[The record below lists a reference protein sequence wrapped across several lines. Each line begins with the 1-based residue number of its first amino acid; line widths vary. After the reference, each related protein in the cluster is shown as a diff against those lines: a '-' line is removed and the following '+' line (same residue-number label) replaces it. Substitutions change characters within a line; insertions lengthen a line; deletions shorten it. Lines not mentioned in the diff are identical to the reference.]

1 MKRRGQPLQTLRRHA
16 PIGIAARAFEQIK
29 RRKRAIQKRP
39 AQFAQQVRIIAQR
52 RNQMRVNRL
61 AQISHGAR
69 YATARINAGLDPRE
83 KYHPPCSTRIT
94 KRDSVPI
101 MNGGSRIIALDGSH
115 GDGDADDHA
124 ETTRTRPLAADDDP
138 GEDYALPDEPAGRL
152 RWLVPV
158 LAIVLIAGWTVLF
171 GWGKAAGL
179 RHGATPEMVVD
190 MIAGWTLP
198 VMLVLVGVLIARTT
212 LRDASR
218 HAVVIHALADESRN
232 LDYRLRAMNVELSL
246 ARDFIAAQ
254 SRDLES
260 LGRIAVDRLSGS
272 AERLKDVIADQSRDM
287 DHIGVVAAKALD
299 NIETLRAHLPVIS
312 NSAKDAANSIASAG
326 RTAETQ
332 LDDLIGGF
340 NRLNEF
346 GVASGRKVDDVQR
359 QVEAALDAFASA
371 TERIGLAG
379 EVRLRTIIDELE
391 AQRTRID
398 REEITALA
406 AIRARA
412 ETLAN
417 ELAGQREVLSR
428 AEEDSLGALAT
439 RIAALDG
446 DVRKVAIS
454 LARAIEEVGR
464 DHDGLITA
472 SRDRLRRFEDGAA
485 ALSRALIDEGSH
497 VDEALTARRHALEA
511 ALNATADGFATRL
524 DAIDGAI
531 GQRRAAMA
539 AAAADMADAIDTR
552 LVRIDGTID
561 TQRQRQIDNIEKLAV
576 TCDVL
581 SERVAGFATIID
593 STADEGSRTA
603 AIVDAAMAT
612 LTSRL
617 NATRGALAGTD
628 ETITG
633 LTDSAVRLLELIEA
647 ASDHT
652 RNQMPD
658 ALTQAI
664 AGFDGI
670 ETRVMTLRETL
681 HQAGDAGRVL
691 TETIDGAGTRVGAV
705 LGEITTINE
714 AVLAR
719 AAEQERRLAN
729 VRDILR
735 TAQGESDMLTG
746 SIERRLAGAVAE
758 LEAAAHKAGEDLSET
773 TATQI
778 SALAARF
785 GEETSAALAKVVQGR
800 GAQLIARLEE
810 AMDSASSSA
819 RETAVQMRDQLAR
832 IDELAGNLE
841 SRVGRARE
849 LAEEQVDS
857 DFARR
862 TALITESLNSTAI
875 DIARILSSEVSESA
889 WASYLRG
896 ERGIFTRRAVSLL
909 DSADA
914 RTVQQHY
921 ENDEEFQAHVNR
933 YIHDFEAMLRQLL
946 STRDGNALGVTL
958 LSSDMGKLYVAL
970 AQGIERLRT

>member
-1 MKRRGQPLQTLRRHA
+1 
-16 PIGIAARAFEQIK
+16 
-29 RRKRAIQKRP
+29 
-39 AQFAQQVRIIAQR
+39 
-52 RNQMRVNRL
+52 
-61 AQISHGAR
+61 
-69 YATARINAGLDPRE
+69 
-83 KYHPPCSTRIT
+83 
-94 KRDSVPI
+94 
-101 MNGGSRIIALDGSH
+101 MNGGSRIIALDGSEVDSRPD
-115 GDGDADDHA
+115 DGQPDEHA
-124 ETTRTRPLAADDDP
+124 ETVAPRTLAAHDDFAD
-138 GEDYALPDEPAGRL
+138 DTMADEASVGRL
-152 RWLVPV
+152 RWLVPA
-158 LAIVLIAGWTVLF
+158 LATALIVAWTVLF
-171 GWGKAAGL
+171 GVGKAAGL
-179 RHGATPEMVVD
+179 RHGVTPEMVVE
-190 MIAGWTLP
+190 MVAGWTLP

-218 HAVVIHALADESRN
+218 HAVVIHALADESRE
-232 LDYRLRAMNVELSL
+232 LDHRLRAMNVELSL

-272 AERLKDVIADQSRDM
+272 AEALKDVIADQSRDM

-312 NSAKDAANSIASAG
+312 NSAKDAANSIANAG
-326 RTAETQ
+326 RTAESH
-332 LDDLIGGF
+332 LDDLIDGF

-346 GVASGRKVDDVQR
+346 GTASGRKVDDVR
-359 QVEAALDAFASA
+359 AQVDTALDAFASA

-379 EVRLRTIIDELE
+379 EVRLRAVIDELE
-391 AQRTRID
+391 AQRARID

-406 AIRARA
+406 GIRARA
-412 ETLAN
+412 ETLAH

-446 DVRKVAIS
+446 DVRKVAAS

-464 DHDGLITA
+464 DHDDLVAA
-472 SRDRLRRFEDGAA
+472 SRDRLRRFEESAGA
-485 ALSRALIDEGSH
+485 LGRTLVDEAGH
-497 VDEALTARRHALEA
+497 VDEALAARRHALEA

-524 DAIDGAI
+524 DAIDSAI

-552 LVRIDGTID
+552 LVRTGDTID
-561 TQRQRQIDNIEKLAV
+561 TQRQRQIDNIEKLAA

-603 AIVDAAMAT
+603 AIVDAALAT

-628 ETITG
+628 ETIAL

-647 ASDHT
+647 TSEHT
-652 RNQMPD
+652 RTHIPD
-658 ALTQAI
+658 ALSHAMT
-664 AGFDGI
+664 GLGGI
-670 ETRVMTLRETL
+670 ETRVDTLRDTL
-681 HQAGDAGRVL
+681 YQAGDAGRVL
-691 TETIDGAGTRVGAV
+691 TETIAGAGTRASTV

-714 AVLAR
+714 TVLAR
-719 AAEQERRLAN
+719 ATEQERRLAH

-735 TAQGESDMLTG
+735 SAQAESDTLSG
-746 SIERRLAGAVAE
+746 SIERRLAGAIAE
-758 LEAAAHKAGEDLSET
+758 LEAAAHKAGEDLSRT

-819 RETAVQMRDQLAR
+819 RETAVQMRDQLAK

-849 LAEEQVDS
+849 QAEEQVDS

-875 DIARILSSEVSESA
+875 DIARILSSDVSESA

-909 DSADA
+909 DASDA
-914 RTVQQHY
+914 RVVQQHY
-921 ENDEEFQAHVNR
+921 ETDGEFQAHVNR

>member
-1 MKRRGQPLQTLRRHA
+1 
-16 PIGIAARAFEQIK
+16 
-29 RRKRAIQKRP
+29 
-39 AQFAQQVRIIAQR
+39 
-52 RNQMRVNRL
+52 
-61 AQISHGAR
+61 
-69 YATARINAGLDPRE
+69 
-83 KYHPPCSTRIT
+83 
-94 KRDSVPI
+94 
-101 MNGGSRIIALDGSH
+101 MNGGSRIIALDGGH
-115 GDGDADDHA
+115 VDGEPDENTD
-124 ETTRTRPLAADDDP
+124 TLSTRTLAAE
-138 GEDYALPDEPAGRL
+138 EDLGDEYAPEDEPAGRL
-152 RWLVPV
+152 RRIVPV
-158 LAIVLIAGWTVLF
+158 IAVTLIAGWTVLF
-171 GWGKAAGL
+171 AMGKAAAV
-179 RHGATPEMVVD
+179 RHGATPEVVVD

-218 HAVVIHALADESRN
+218 HAVVIHALAGESRD
-232 LDYRLRAMNVELSL
+232 LDRRLRAMNVELSL
-246 ARDFIAAQ
+246 ARDFVAAQ

-272 AERLKDVIADQSRDM
+272 AERLKDLIADQGKVM
-287 DHIGVVAAKALD
+287 DHIGAVAAKALD

-326 RTAETQ
+326 RTAEGQ
-332 LDDLIGGF
+332 LDDLITGF

-359 QVEAALDAFASA
+359 QVDIALDSFANA

-379 EVRLRTIIDELE
+379 EVRLRAVIDELE

-412 ETLAN
+412 ETLAI
-417 ELAGQREVLSR
+417 ELTGQREVLSR

-446 DVRKVAIS
+446 DVRKVAAA

-464 DHDGLITA
+464 DHDDLIAA
-472 SRDRLRRFEDGAA
+472 SRDRLRRFEESAGA
-485 ALSRALIDEGSH
+485 LGRTLIDEAGH
-497 VDEALTARRHALEA
+497 VDEALIARRHAMEA
-511 ALNATADGFATRL
+511 ALNATADGFAIRL

-552 LVRIDGTID
+552 LIRIDGTID
-561 TQRQRQIDNIEKLAV
+561 TQRQRQIDNIEKLAA

-581 SERVAGFATIID
+581 SERVANFATVID
-593 STADEGSRTA
+593 STSDEGSRTA
-603 AIVDAAMAT
+603 AIVDAALAT

-617 NATRGALAGTD
+617 NAARGALAGTD
-628 ETITG
+628 ETIVG

-647 ASDHT
+647 TSDHT
-652 RNQMPD
+652 RSHIPD
-658 ALTQAI
+658 ALNRAMT
-664 AGFDGI
+664 GFDAV
-670 ETRVMTLRETL
+670 ETRVVFLRDTL
-681 HQAGDAGRVL
+681 HQAGDAGRTL
-691 TETIDGAGTRVGAV
+691 TETIDGAGTRAGVV

-719 AAEQERRLAN
+719 AAEQERRLAS

-735 TAQGESDMLTG
+735 AAQGESDTLAG
-746 SIERRLAGAVAE
+746 SIERRLAGAIVE
-758 LEAAAHKAGEDLSET
+758 LEAAAHKAGEDLSEV
-773 TATQI
+773 TAAQI

-785 GEETSAALAKVVQGR
+785 GEETSAALARVVQGR

-819 RETAVQMRDQLAR
+819 RDTAVQMRDQLAK

-849 LAEEQVDS
+849 RAEEQVDS

-909 DSADA
+909 DTADA

-921 ENDEEFQAHVNR
+921 ETDGEFQAHVNR

>member
-1 MKRRGQPLQTLRRHA
+1 
-16 PIGIAARAFEQIK
+16 
-29 RRKRAIQKRP
+29 
-39 AQFAQQVRIIAQR
+39 
-52 RNQMRVNRL
+52 
-61 AQISHGAR
+61 
-69 YATARINAGLDPRE
+69 
-83 KYHPPCSTRIT
+83 
-94 KRDSVPI
+94 
-101 MNGGSRIIALDGSH
+101 MNGGSRIIALDSSH
-115 GDGDADDHA
+115 VDGEDDGHPHDLS
-124 ETTRTRPLAADDDP
+124 TRTLSGDDDLGAEP
-138 GEDYALPDEPAGRL
+138 GDDYPTFDEPVGRA
-152 RWLVPV
+152 RWLIPG
-158 LAIVLIAGWTVLF
+158 LAGALIAAWTLLFALGKFAALRHGVTPELVVDLIAGW
-171 GWGKAAGL
+171 A
-179 RHGATPEMVVD
+179 
-190 MIAGWTLP
+190 LP
-198 VMLVLVGVLIARTT
+198 VMLVLVGILIARTT

-218 HAVVIHALADESRN
+218 HAVVIHALADESRE
-232 LDYRLRAMNVELSL
+232 LDHRLRAMNVELSL

-272 AERLKDVIADQSRDM
+272 AEALKDVIADQGRDM
-287 DHIGVVAAKALD
+287 DRIGTVAAKALD
-299 NIETLRAHLPVIS
+299 NVETLRAHLPVIS
-312 NSAKDAANSIASAG
+312 NSAKDAANAIAGAG
-326 RTAETQ
+326 RTAESH
-332 LDDLIGGF
+332 LDDLVAGF

-346 GVASGRKVDDVQR
+346 GTASGRKVEEVRR
-359 QVEAALDAFASA
+359 QVDAALDAFATA

-379 EVRLRTIIDELE
+379 EVRLRAVIDELD

-398 REEITALA
+398 REEVAALA

-412 ETLAN
+412 DALAV

-428 AEEDSLGALAT
+428 AEEDSLGALAA

-446 DVRKVAIS
+446 DVRKVAGA
-454 LARAIEEVGR
+454 LAGAIEEVGR
-464 DHDGLITA
+464 DHDGLIAA
-472 SRDRLRRFEDGAA
+472 SRDRLHRFEEGAA
-485 ALSRALIDEGSH
+485 ALSRALIDEGAH
-497 VDEALTARRHALEA
+497 VDEALSARRHALEA

-524 DAIDGAI
+524 DAMDGAI

-539 AAAADMADAIDTR
+539 AAAADMADAMDTR
-552 LVRIDGTID
+552 LMRIDGTID
-561 TQRQRQIDNIEKLAV
+561 AQRRRQIDNIEKLAA

-581 SERVAGFATIID
+581 SERVAGFATLIG
-593 STADEGSRTA
+593 SAADDGSRTA
-603 AIVDAAMAT
+603 AIVDSAMSA

-628 ETITG
+628 ETIVA

-652 RNQMPD
+652 REQIPG
-658 ALTQAI
+658 ALKHAI
-664 AGFDGI
+664 AGFEGI
-670 ETRVMTLRETL
+670 ETRVVTLRDAL
-681 HQAGDAGRVL
+681 HQAGDAGRAL
-691 TETIDGAGTRVGAV
+691 TETIDGAGTRVGTV

-714 AVLAR
+714 VVLAR
-719 AAEQERRLAN
+719 AADQERRLAN

-735 TAQGESDMLTG
+735 AAQADSDTLAGT
-746 SIERRLAGAVAE
+746 IERRLAGAIAE

-773 TATQI
+773 TAAQI
-778 SALAARF
+778 SALATKF
-785 GEETSAALAKVVQGR
+785 GEETSTALAKVVQGR

-819 RETAVQMRDQLAR
+819 RETAVQMRDQLAK

-862 TALITESLNSTAI
+862 AALISESLNSTAI
-875 DIARILSSEVSESA
+875 DIVRILSADVSESA

-909 DSADA
+909 DASDA
-914 RTVQQHY
+914 RAVQQHY
-921 ENDEEFQAHVNR
+921 ETDLDFQAHVNR
-933 YIHDFEAMLRQLL
+933 YIHDFEGMLRQLL